1 MSWDV
6 RWHVLA
12 ERDFY
17 EVPHWQTAERIDT
30 AVQRF
35 ATTGEGDLRHI
46 QTTFGVEHRLLVPP
60 YFVRVS
66 RDRAT
71 RTLHVWRI
79 VRYG

>member
-1 MSWDV
+1 MIWTV

-17 EVPHWQTAERIDT
+17 DIPHWQTAERIDA

-35 ATTGEGDLRHI
+35 ATSGEGDLRRI
-46 QTTFGVEHRLLVPP
+46 DTALGLEHRLLVPQ

-66 RDRAT
+66 RDRVM

-79 VRYG
+79 VRYA